1 MAKKS
6 FAKSLGHAKPPVAP
20 VQVAPSADE
29 PSQEAA
35 AAHVAATSVAP
46 VQVAPA
52 SAEESDFEKRLAQAN
67 QIMSAGGINIYSK
80 AAAEA
85 AGRPLKKWKRKDLI
99 VHPYNQR
106 PVSGD
111 EDLEELIV
119 SMQKHGQQDPIHVV
133 MWEGKPA
140 IMEGQRRWL
149 AAGVLNIEELDGFEH
164 PVPDDL
170 TEIYLYGRS
179 IHASRA
185 EPTAIDNAV
194 VWGRMIDD
202 GVIDQKAIAEKC
214 QLDTSV
220 VSKSLSILKAG
231 GRLIN
236 EIKKAPRLFTARHLH
251 ALAQISAKAGE
262 DRAIEEAKKVFLAP
276 EDEPVSARSLEKIVE
291 RLTQEQ
297 PVKPTRKRSTQLA
310 IRDSAG
316 ASLGNLQYWKT
327 GKINFEPVTE
337 MAEDV
342 AEKMAEEIKSVISKY
357 VQNVQQ

>member
-1 MAKKS
+1 MAAKS
-6 FAKSLGHAKPPVAP
+6 FANSLGRAKPQPVAP
-20 VQVAPSADE
+20 VQVTASDGASSTE
-29 PSQEAA
+29 PQAKGAA
-35 AAHVAATSVAP
+35 EESVAP
-46 VQVAPA
+46 VQVAVVQEQ
-52 SAEESDFEKRLAQAN
+52 SELEMRLAQAN
-67 QIMSAGGINIYSK
+67 EIMSAGGLSIYTAE
-80 AAAEA
+80 AAKA
-85 AGRPLKKWKRKDLI
+85 AGRPLRKWKRNDLI

-111 EDLEELIV
+111 EDLDDLTI

-133 MWEGKPA
+133 MWDGKPA

-149 AAGVLNIEELDGFEH
+149 VAGALGIAELEGFEH

-202 GVIDQKAIAEKC
+202 GVIDQKALAVKC
-214 QLDTSV
+214 GLDTSV

-231 GRLIN
+231 TKLIA
-236 EIKKAPRLFTARHLH
+236 EIKKAPKLFTARHLN

-291 RLTQEQ
+291 RLSQEQ

-337 MAEDV
+337 MAEDA
-342 AEKMAEEIKSVISKY
+342 AEKMAEEIKGVISKY
-357 VQNVQQ
+357 VQQQH